1 MTKSDSKIG
10 LHNNQSDVDDEDD
23 VNNNSNSNNE
33 TKQNKT
39 KPIANPL
46 AHTDW

>member
-23 VNNNSNSNNE
+23 VNNNSNNE
-33 TKQNKT
+33 TKQNQL
-39 KPIANPL
+39 PIRWLIPIDN
-46 AHTDW
+46 